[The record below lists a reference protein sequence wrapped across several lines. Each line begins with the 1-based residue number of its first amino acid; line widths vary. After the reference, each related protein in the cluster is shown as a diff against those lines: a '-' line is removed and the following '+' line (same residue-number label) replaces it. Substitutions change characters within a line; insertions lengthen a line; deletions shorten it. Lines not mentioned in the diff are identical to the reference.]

1 MSNEQADA
9 AKAAEAERQ
18 RIERRRAYVSRVM
31 SPAAYGIAHGPL
43 DTPEKVGDAL
53 TRLRSGG
60 VNIIGPEIHLDHI
73 PRNHIVSLRLTFFD
87 QRAPPMTS
95 PYAGAKASN
104 GVWYEQ
110 NGGGL
115 SMHYATLNQLASLCG
130 MTWIDFQRADD
141 GGVPLYW
148 RFIGRASCKFFDG
161 TVREVTGV
169 GESDLRDGSAEIAS
183 VKDKQLTGMRAKG
196 SQRAESIAK
205 ARIIREL
212 FGLRQKYSTEEA
224 DMPFVFPALVFHA
237 PADPEIDRL
246 MALRELGLLGSVYGS
261 KREIIDV
268 TAREPLAL
276 PAPVEHVDYAAENA
290 RLANRERVVVGESAP
305 APVAAPTPQR
315 APAVTDPDEDRP
327 PFEAPPAPEYDPD
340 RSWGGYTLDEV
351 TRYSAWRKWPVP
363 LHMKPSEVD
372 KFCAWLTGESGAK
385 DIRSFLGRA

>member
-1 MSNEQADA
+1 MSTEADA
-9 AKAAEAERQ
+9 AKAAAEERA

-31 SPAAYGIAHGPL
+31 SPAAYGIAPGPL

-87 QRAPPMTS
+87 QHSPPMTS
-95 PYAGAKASN
+95 PYTGAKASN

-130 MTWIDFQRADD
+130 MTWIDFQRTDD
-141 GGVPLYW
+141 GGTPLYW
-148 RFIGRASCKFFDG
+148 RFAGLASCKFFDG
-161 TVREVTGV
+161 TIREVTGV

-183 VKDKQLTGMRAKG
+183 VKDKQLVGMRAKG

-212 FGLRQKYSTEEA
+212 FGLRQKYSIEEA

-237 PADPEIDRL
+237 PADPELDRL
-246 MALRELGLLGSVYGS
+246 MAMKELGLLGSVYGGR
-261 KREIIDV
+261 REVIDI
-268 TAREPLAL
+268 EPRML
-276 PAPVEHVDYAAENA
+276 PAPGADPVDYTAENA
-290 RLANRERVVVGESAP
+290 RLANRERVPVGESAAP
-305 APVAAPTPQR
+305 PVAAPAPQR
-315 APAVTDPDEDRP
+315 APAVTDPDAP
-327 PFEAPPAPEYDPD
+327 PFEAPPVDPD

-351 TRYSAWRKWPVP
+351 TRYSAWRKWPEP
-363 LHMKPSEVD
+363 LSMSPADVTR
-372 KFCAWLTGESGAK
+372 FCAWLTSDKGGG
-385 DIRSFLGRA
+385 DIRAFLGRK

>member
-1 MSNEQADA
+1 MSNEPDA

-18 RIERRRAYVSRVM
+18 RVERRRAYVSRVM

-43 DTPEKVGDAL
+43 DTPERVGDAL

-87 QRAPPMTS
+87 QRAPPMVA

-261 KREIIDV
+261 KREVINV

-276 PAPVEHVDYAAENA
+276 PAPGADPVDYAAENA
-290 RLANRERVVVGESAP
+290 KLANRERVERAP
-305 APVAAPTPQR
+305 VEEAPPWEAEPVAAPVMWR
-315 APAVTDPDEDRP
+315 
-327 PFEAPPAPEYDPD
+327 
-340 RSWGGYTLDEV
+340 G
-351 TRYSAWRKWPVP
+351 TRYTAEEVADYCAAKNWPDPAKEAEPNLVKLTAWINGERGGADIAAFHGRK
-363 LHMKPSEVD
+363 
-372 KFCAWLTGESGAK
+372 
-385 DIRSFLGRA
+385 